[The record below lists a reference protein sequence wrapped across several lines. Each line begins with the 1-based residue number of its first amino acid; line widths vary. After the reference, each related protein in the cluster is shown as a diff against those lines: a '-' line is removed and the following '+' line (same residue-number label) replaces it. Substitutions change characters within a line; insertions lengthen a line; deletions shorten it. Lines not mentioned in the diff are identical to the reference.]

1 MEKINIKALSVNSC
15 YQGKR
20 FKNQVHKEYVLEVM
34 RQLPIFFYW

>member
-20 FKNQVHKEYVLEVM
+20 FKNQVHKDYVKEVLN
-34 RQLPIFFYW
+34 QLQNNLI